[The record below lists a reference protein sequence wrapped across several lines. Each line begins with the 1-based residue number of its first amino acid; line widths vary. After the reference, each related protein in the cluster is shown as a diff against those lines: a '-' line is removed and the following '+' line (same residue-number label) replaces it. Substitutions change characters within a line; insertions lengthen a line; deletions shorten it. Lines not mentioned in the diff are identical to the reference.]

1 MNATVMMAMMCLLIM
16 EMKITSNVLQFVIP
30 ILRPQALLI
39 IVNVMVTQICNL
51 MKMQTNFIAL
61 LKHVMK
67 RLQHTTQL
75 LMIAIVKLAM
85 ER

>member
-1 MNATVMMAMMCLLIM
+1 MNATVILAILCLLLTQLQ
-16 EMKITSNVLQFVIP
+16 KTTNVLQFVIP

-39 IVNVMVTQICNL
+39 LVNVMVTQICKL
-51 MKMQTNFIAL
+51 MKQQTNFIAL
-61 LKHVMK
+61 QNHVMK

-85 ER
+85 KI